1 MSRIGKKPINLP
13 QNTNVKIIDNKVQ
26 IQGPK
31 GELSYKV
38 HKSLEIKHDI
48 KNEKLYLY
56 KTSKEN
62 KEAQKL
68 YGLSRTLINNM
79 IIGVSEGFE
88 KKLQI
93 QGVGYRSQLQGRDLI
108 LNLGYSHIVTIKPPK
123 NITIEVENSINIT
136 IKGIEKEQV
145 GEIAAQIR
153 RIRPPEP
160 YKGKGIRY
168 LNEIIHLKVGKAGK

>member
-13 QNTNVKIIDNKVQ
+13 QNINITIIENNVQ

-31 GELSYKV
+31 GELSYKIP
-38 HKSLEIKHDI
+38 KLIQIKQDT
-48 KNEKLYLY
+48 KNNKLFLY
-56 KTSKEN
+56 KTEDN

-68 YGLSRTLINNM
+68 HGLCRTLINNM
-79 IIGVSEGFE
+79 IIGVSQGFE

-93 QGVGYRSQLQGRDLI
+93 QGVGYRSQLDGDNLL
-108 LNLGYSHIVTIKPPK
+108 LNVGYSHTVIVKPPK
-123 NITIEVENSINIT
+123 NIILEVENNTSIT
-136 IKGIEKEQV
+136 IKGIQKEQV

-168 LNEIIHLKVGKAGK
+168 LNETINLKVGKSGK